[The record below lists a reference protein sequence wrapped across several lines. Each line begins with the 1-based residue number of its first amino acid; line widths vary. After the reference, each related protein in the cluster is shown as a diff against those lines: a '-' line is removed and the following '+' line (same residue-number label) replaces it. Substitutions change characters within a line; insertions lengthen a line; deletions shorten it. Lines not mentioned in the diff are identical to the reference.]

1 MAENMNEPRALV
13 GDPNLDPVLRAR
25 AEAASAAVLVVID
38 AARQLRHDTLAQ
50 MHAIAL
56 HGTIIELFSAC
67 VLLAQ
72 WGEPTGIAILLRSEY
87 EALVDLDNLVRDAG
101 YVERMEAANIA
112 QTLKIMKGGPLRQ
125 EFEVER
131 KADFD
136 ELVAQLAALKKKKKT
151 PLSVRDRCDAVGRLG
166 EYEGIYGMFCLDTHN
181 NASALA
187 ERHLSEHKD
196 GTPLISFFGPYNPQ
210 SVAMRLDF
218 GLQWLFESADM
229 IHSAFRVPAP
239 QVAELADRFVRGR
252 RERMAATGNGTET
265 ADQPTY

>member
-1 MAENMNEPRALV
+1 MIG
-13 GDPNLDPVLRAR
+13 GDPNLDPELRAR
-25 AEAASAAVLVVID
+25 AQAASAAVPVVLD
-38 AARQLRHDTLAQ
+38 AAGHLRHDDSLAQ

-72 WGEPTGIAILLRSEY
+72 WGEPTGIPILLRSEY

-101 YVERMEAANIA
+101 YVERMEAANIV

-125 EFEVER
+125 EFQVGR

-136 ELVAQLAALKKKKKT
+136 ELSARLAELEQKKKT
-151 PLSVRDRCDAVGRLG
+151 PLSMRDRCDAVGRLG
-166 EYEGIYGMFCLDTHN
+166 EYEGIYGLFCMDTHN

-196 GTPLISFFGPYNPQ
+196 DGAPVVSFFGPYDPQ
-210 SVAMRLDF
+210 GVATRLDF

-229 IHSAFRVPAP
+229 IHGAFRVPVP
-239 QVAELADRFVRGR
+239 QVAELAARFARER
-252 RERMAATGNGTET
+252 RERHADPQGPSAARAVEV
-265 ADQPTY
+265 